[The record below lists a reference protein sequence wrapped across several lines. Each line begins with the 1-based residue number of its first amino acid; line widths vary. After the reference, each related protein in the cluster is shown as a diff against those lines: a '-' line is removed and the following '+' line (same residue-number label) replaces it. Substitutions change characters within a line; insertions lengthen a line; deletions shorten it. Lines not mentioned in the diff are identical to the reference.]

1 MGDSYDTT
9 VDVWKERQVTS
20 ALSNSDGLIHS
31 QTLLMEIGTKKG
43 HGIVKFRPVPSTF
56 PGIYRFGQDIPNTFT
71 FFGGRL
77 SNLHDEM
84 EAWRPQTIGQLFKPG
99 YTDRFTY
106 YTQRFALFVAGMS
119 LVIALFG
126 LFGIGLVAVQ
136 TAYAVKTFNIAL
148 ESLELQKQQLS
159 NSTS

>member
-1 MGDSYDTT
+1 
-9 VDVWKERQVTS
+9 
-20 ALSNSDGLIHS
+20 
-31 QTLLMEIGTKKG
+31 MEIGTKKG
-43 HGIVKFRPVPSTF
+43 N
-56 PGIYRFGQDIPNTFT
+56 PGVGPIFLGTYRYGQETSNSFSY
-71 FFGGRL
+71 FGGRL

-84 EAWRPQTIGQLFKPG
+84 EAWRPQTIRQLFKPG

-126 LFGIGLVAVQ
+126 VFGIGLVAVQ
-136 TAYAVKTFNIAL
+136 TVYAVKTYSIAL

>member
-1 MGDSYDTT
+1 M
-9 VDVWKERQVTS
+9 
-20 ALSNSDGLIHS
+20 
-31 QTLLMEIGTKKG
+31 
-43 HGIVKFRPVPSTF
+43 
-56 PGIYRFGQDIPNTFT
+56 
-71 FFGGRL
+71 

-84 EAWRPQTIGQLFKPG
+84 EAWRPQTIRQLFKPG

-136 TAYAVKTFNIAL
+136 TAYAVKAFNVAL